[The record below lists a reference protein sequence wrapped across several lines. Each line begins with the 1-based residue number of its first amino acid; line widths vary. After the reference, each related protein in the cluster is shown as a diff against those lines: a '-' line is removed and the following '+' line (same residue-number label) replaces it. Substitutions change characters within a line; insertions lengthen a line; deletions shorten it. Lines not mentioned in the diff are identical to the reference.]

1 MEKLDFE
8 LAVVSTEKQA
18 FQKELDKQD
27 IELRKMTKEVNESSA
42 KIGLLEDENKKMI
55 IQNSEYRDLIL
66 RNEEKLKQQ
75 REECMTLKKDRDIR
89 DEHIVRLNDECE
101 QLKGIIQE
109 LQLKIVEE
117 QDEKLQI
124 MEENRQISINAIMG
138 TQDEQL
144 KAKFLSFQNESEFKK
159 KEWEA

>member
-109 LQLKIVEE
+109 L
-117 QDEKLQI
+117 
-124 MEENRQISINAIMG
+124 
-138 TQDEQL
+138 
-144 KAKFLSFQNESEFKK
+144 
-159 KEWEA
+159 